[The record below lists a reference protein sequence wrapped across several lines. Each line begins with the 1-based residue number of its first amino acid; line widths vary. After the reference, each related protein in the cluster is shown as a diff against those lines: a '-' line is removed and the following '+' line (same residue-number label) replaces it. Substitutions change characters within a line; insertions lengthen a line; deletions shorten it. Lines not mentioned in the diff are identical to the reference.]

1 MKAFHKVAA
10 ALATLPV
17 AGVIALTGA
26 GIASAATCPAGQHWN
41 EMGGGSGFCSP
52 NASGGGTGGNGSV
65 DLGGTN
71 TPAPQTPVFNQPAPY
86 KPPVYGPAPVPV
98 YSKPDPV
105 QQAPIRQAP
114 APVQNYAPVAPVER
128 SVPASAEVHGSTG
141 NEVKSVAPG
150 TAVSEPKKEAANVHK
165 EVAADKAPEKAEV
178 KKDADK
184 KNEVKDIEPS
194 AAASTDSASPTP
206 SATPTPVMAIDAS
219 RSSETQKVTVLS
231 TFIAAFATLASFV
244 AFLIIRNFR
253 NRKPALIESDENS

>member
-52 NASGGGTGGNGSV
+52 DASGGGTGGNGSV

-71 TPAPQTPVFNQPAPY
+71 TPAPQAPVFNQPAPY

-98 YSKPDPV
+98 QPAPV
-105 QQAPIRQAP
+105 RQAP
-114 APVQNYAPVAPVER
+114 APVQNYVPVAPVER
-128 SVPASAEVHGSTG
+128 SVPDPAEVRGSSA
-141 NEVKSVAPG
+141 NEARSVAPG
-150 TAVSEPKKEAANVHK
+150 TTVSAPNKEAADVHK
-165 EVAADKAPEKAEV
+165 EVSADKASEKVAV
-178 KKDADK
+178 AKDADK
-184 KNEVKDIEPS
+184 KNEVKDVVPS
-194 AAASTDSASPTP
+194 AVTSTDSASPTP
-206 SATPTPVMAIDAS
+206 SATATPVMTIDAS
-219 RSSETQKVTVLS
+219 RSSETQKVTALS
-231 TFIAAFATLASFV
+231 TFIVAFAMLAGFAS
-244 AFLIIRNFR
+244 FLIIRNFR